1 MRSACSGVVH
11 VVTCSV
17 VGVLRSMP
25 RYYRLVA
32 EMSTVDLW
40 TDAVHDWRRP
50 VVLPTLPVVRFPGRS
65 TVVGMDTIPDSE
77 RRDRLAFA
85 IRTAMNGRTADQ
97 IAQRM
102 EPSRSRETIARWA
115 RGQTV
120 PSALDVGPLARA
132 LGVKP
137 GMLVD
142 PPEIPAY
149 PLAEYLVLD
158 GLESAGAE
166 GLRRGRQAPG
176 TPAPSPV
183 RPPRAAG
190 AGHG

>member
-1 MRSACSGVVH
+1 M
-11 VVTCSV
+11 
-17 VGVLRSMP
+17 
-25 RYYRLVA
+25 
-32 EMSTVDLW
+32 
-40 TDAVHDWRRP
+40 
-50 VVLPTLPVVRFPGRS
+50 PTLPVVRFAGRD
-65 TVVGMDTIPDSE
+65 TVRGMDAIPDSE

-97 IAQRM
+97 IAARM
-102 EPSRSRETIARWA
+102 EPARSRETIARWA

-137 GMLVD
+137 AMLVD

-158 GLESAGAE
+158 AVESGELEGRSRA
-166 GLRRGRQAPG
+166 RRARD
-176 TPAPSPV
+176 TPAPSPA
-183 RPPRAAG
+183 RPLREAG
-190 AGHG
+190 AGSG

>member
-1 MRSACSGVVH
+1 
-11 VVTCSV
+11 
-17 VGVLRSMP
+17 
-25 RYYRLVA
+25 
-32 EMSTVDLW
+32 MSTGDLW
-40 TDAVHDWRRP
+40 ADSVHDWHRP
-50 VVLPTLPVVRFPGRS
+50 VVLPTLPVVRFPGRT
-65 TVVGMDTIPDSE
+65 TVRVMDTIPDSE

-97 IAQRM
+97 ISLRM

-132 LGVKP
+132 LGVRVEL
-137 GMLVD
+137 LVD

-149 PLAEYLVLD
+149 PLASYLVLD
-158 GLESAGAE
+158 AVDSGAQE
-166 GLRRGRQAPG
+166 GLRRARAPH
-176 TPAPSPV
+176 TPAALAQPPQ

-190 AGHG
+190 AGRR